1 MWLTRILLRTFRGK
15 KRTAPGNIY
24 IGKYRKYR
32 PVTEGMQ
39 QNMLKQ
45 ILKEVEVMKFLT
57 SAPHITEEEEKPI
70 LEEKELQR
78 YKEVYQ
84 VRLRKFPEHK
94 LLEDHL
100 DRFNLRSRSRNNIKD
115 LEKYS

>member
-1 MWLTRILLRTFRGK
+1 MWLTRVLLRSYRG

-39 QNMLKQ
+39 QNMLRQ
-45 ILKEVEVMKFLT
+45 ILKEVEVMRYLT
-57 SAPHITEEEEKPI
+57 SAPHITEEEENPI
-70 LEEKELQR
+70 LEEKESMKSQA
-78 YKEVYQ
+78 VYEA
-84 VRLRKFPEHK
+84 RLHKFPEHK

-100 DRFNLRSRSRNNIKD
+100 DRFNLRSRCRNNIRD